1 MIRYIAAL
9 TSLLLL
15 VSGLVLAQDRDTKVH
30 NDRKEV
36 QATGLWI
43 YNDLPKGIAEAK
55 ETGKPLLI
63 VFR

>member
-1 MIRYIAAL
+1 MKHHLTVL

-15 VSGLVLAQDRDTKVH
+15 IGALVNAEDRNTKVR
-30 NDRKEV
+30 NDLTEV
-36 QATGLWI
+36 EATGQWI

-55 ETGKPLLI
+55 QTGKPLLI